1 LTFVNNIKLMK
12 ISKIKLSLLL
22 LTWFS
27 MASVAIFG
35 LASASKSHFDPKLKL
50 SQGLMSLSF
59 EKNLTKALTK
69 ISGPIRSPAIYHITQ
84 GNCYCE
90 FLVSAHQSKL
100 NRWSLAEG
108 FVNVAINLSQFPEIA
123 EFIPSTPAVIAISKY
138 GSLLYLGPYSRGT
151 GCFASNGQVDSFLRD
166 YVSRSTDNTNYQSTI
181 IETDASGCY
190 CET

>member
-1 LTFVNNIKLMK
+1 MK
-12 ISKIKLSLLL
+12 ISKFKLSFLL

-59 EKNLTKALTK
+59 EQNLTKALSK
-69 ISGPIRSPAIYHITQ
+69 ISGPIGRPAIYHITQ

-90 FLVSAHQSKL
+90 FLASAHQSKL
-100 NRWSLAEG
+100 KRWSLAEG
-108 FVNVAINLSQFPEIA
+108 FVNVAINLSQSPEIA
-123 EFIPSTPAVIAISKY
+123 RFIPSTPAVIAISED
-138 GSLLYLGPYSRGT
+138 GSLLYLGPYSRGA
-151 GCFASNGQVDSFLRD
+151 GCFSNNGRVDNFLKG
-166 YVSRSTDNTNYQSTI
+166 YVSRSSGSTNYQSTI